1 MTAARRSFRWN
12 RQDIVP
18 FQESGSRLDIVR
30 LLARSVMLIERGQ
43 CRVRRRTTPGSGAS
57 HGWQVTAR
65 LTPLRRWVPQ
75 PVGCASGRPAAGE
88 NESTGAWHESRAR
101 APHHSP
107 SRTADDLREQILGA
121 SARLVAN
128 PRAQYG
134 ALAIQWE
141 LRRLGVIEIPP
152 ARRIERILA
161 RAGVAQ
167 PRRRQAGYVSKHVPY
182 PRPVDIEPGAT
193 H

>member
-1 MTAARRSFRWN
+1 MSEEELRQEAVRPRLAGDSPTDIAKALGPTTRWVRKWAARR
-12 RQDIVP
+12 
-18 FQESGSRLDIVR
+18 
-30 LLARSVMLIERGQ
+30 
-43 CRVRRRTTPGSGAS
+43 
-57 HGWQVTAR
+57 
-65 LTPLRRWVPQ
+65 
-75 PVGCASGRPAAGE
+75 GE
-88 NESTGAWHESRAR
+88 NESTDAWHESRSR